1 MKHYTLS
8 LCAVLSAAAV
18 AITSCSAPTEEEK
31 DSLHSHDHAHSE
43 EDHAHEHDHEH
54 EHGHDHAGHSHEGFE
69 AEEGETEVAQLPTRI
84 VISHAEGLRAY
95 DAKTGK
101 VIGEDK
107 MNAFLRLSD
116 AGDDRHVMVT
126 KGDSFLTYDTGRIT
140 KGHGDHNHYY
150 TAEPSLG
157 DATIN
162 APHAGH
168 VVHHDGFTA
177 LFSDGDGVARIYKT
191 EDIGN
196 DDAQPVN
203 TVDTGAAHHG
213 VAVPLKDGSVVIT
226 KGTEDE
232 RHTIQHLDK
241 EGKVLTETTECPG
254 VHGEAAAGNGNIFFG
269 CEDGPVIFDGT
280 KFHKVDASAYAG
292 AGGYQRSGNAAGS
305 EESDVILADNK
316 TDKDAELER
325 PTSVTLVDTKDFSAK
340 KVDLDASY
348 WFRSLARGPLGEA
361 LVLTTDGKLNI
372 IDPESGE
379 ITSQID
385 AISRWKENKE
395 WQQPG
400 PILQAADG
408 YAFITD
414 AQKKQLVVIDLLQE
428 KEVNRFDLD
437 IEPTEMTVL

>member
-316 TDKDAELER
+316 TDEDAELER

-372 IDPESGE
+372 IDPDSGE